1 MVQSSGLSIF
11 SKITTQALQL
21 HNKEESFG
29 VGYEVTNGKDI
40 MGEKEV
46 GAEDK
51 YNIFQ
56 PF

>member
-1 MVQSSGLSIF
+1 MVQSSGLSIY

-29 VGYEVTNGKDI
+29 GGDEVTNGKDI